1 MYLSDWYDTSID
13 WSYPPNPSPWDVQ
26 EKKQFEDAVQEFLID
41 VRQALFP
48 DFEVKDEHRP
58 VSWEMYFGA
67 PTGYECSK
75 EVKCK
80 KKARNAI
87 SRFCRLW
94 TEANSVKGICYLKLI
109 KNKF

>member
-1 MYLSDWYDTSID
+1 MSKYFLRFFFDAGAGTCLWSGDQLTKEKFGNPIDISKLPLDESIRRRVMYLSDWYDTSID

-58 VSWEMYFGA
+58 VS
-67 PTGYECSK
+67 
-75 EVKCK
+75 
-80 KKARNAI
+80 
-87 SRFCRLW
+87 
-94 TEANSVKGICYLKLI
+94 
-109 KNKF
+109 